1 MNVYVIEVFKRND
14 EFVEYDSE
22 VIATYDN
29 EKAAIQHARELVIKN
44 SDYYGYGRVDK
55 PEGNVKYYCCLDKDP
70 NNEAEYADYMVVQVV
85 EHELQSKYIKCLS
98 VKVTER
104 CLVKDENGSEC
115 YALRHYV
122 YMTKQNNLSDAI
134 REIENNFNCDNI
146 LTDSCHDEFNGECLD
161 SEVVKYEIYEEE

>member
-14 EFVEYDSE
+14 EYVEYNSE
-22 VIATYDN
+22 AIATYDN
-29 EKAAIQHARELVIKN
+29 EKEAIRHAR
-44 SDYYGYGRVDK
+44 DYVANNLNYYEYGRVDK

-70 NNEAEYADYMVVQVV
+70 ENEAEYADYMVVQVV
-85 EHELQSKYIKCLS
+85 EHELQSKYKMNLL

-104 CLVKDENGSEC
+104 CLVENENGLEH

-122 YMTKQNNLSDAI
+122 YMTKQNKLSDAI

-146 LTDSCHDEFNGECLD
+146 LPNSCHDEFNGECLN